1 MLQQKKILGPNN
13 CLSLLHLNIR
23 SLHRNLDSLITLL
36 KNVELRF
43 SFIGITETWLR
54 DSSLHTDIS
63 GYNFVHNPRKDRT
76 GGGVGLYL
84 ADNFDFKC
92 RPELVFSCTECAES
106 LFVEINRPKEK
117 NIIVGVVYRPPNQ
130 KLQDFM
136 NSLDLLLASISKE
149 NKICYVV
156 GDWNLDLINH
166 HCHESTGE
174 FLEIMYSRMFFPL
187 ITRPTRVTS
196 NTATLIDNIFTNNLN
211 NFSVSGLMFCDISD
225 HLPIFTLLLDQSKNL
240 NETSWISFRDK
251 SANNVATFTNRLANV
266 NWDELSEYKDP
277 DCAYRCFLDR
287 YTTLY
292 NDCFPLKKVKVK
304 NVTLNNPW
312 ITKDLL
318 KSANKK
324 NLLYKRFLAKPT
336 SYRENLYKSYKNKL
350 THCLRVAKRLYYNKK
365 LYEYKSNAKSTWKLL
380 NDLINKKKSKCKLP
394 SFFKSNEEEI
404 FNPTHI
410 ANRFCEYF
418 TNIGPDLAKSIPA
431 SDKSHRSFLDG
442 SFSNSFFLHLASE
455 QEVAEICS
463 SFRSGT
469 APGYDCISMNV
480 VRESF
485 NLICAPLTYI
495 INLSLN
501 SGVVPKEMK
510 IARVIPLF
518 KSGDNS
524 LFTNYRPVSVLPVFS
539 KFLERIVYNR
549 LLDFLNKYDILSR
562 NQYGFRKNYS
572 TAHALIQLYDKIS
585 SALDD
590 KKVTLGLFIDLSKA
604 FDTVNHEILLD
615 KLEHY
620 GVRGIVL
627 QWFKTYLSCR
637 QQFVQYNSYN
647 FSLLH
652 ITCGVP
658 QGSILGP
665 LLFLVYINDLCSVS
679 KVLELILF
687 ADDTNIFYSHTDA
700 SYLMEIVNLE
710 LEKITCWFYTNKLS
724 INVKKSNFIIF
735 RPRQNRQTLDLA
747 FNISNY
753 SIDRVKEAT
762 FLGVILDEHLTW
774 KSHIHNV
781 ARKVSKAVGII
792 YKSSFCLNNSS
803 LRILYFSLICPYLFY
818 CVSVWAS
825 TYPSNL
831 KRLITLQKR
840 VIRIMS
846 RSAFDA
852 HTDPLFKNLKILNL
866 ESIYK
871 LQIGKFMYQYRSG
884 LLPYSFND
892 MFLVTHQVHSY
903 GTRSSAFFYLP
914 QCRTNIRKFSI
925 SFQGPKFF
933 NSLSFE
939 IRNATSTASF
949 CCKLKAFLLS

>member
-1 MLQQKKILGPNN
+1 M
-13 CLSLLHLNIR
+13 
-23 SLHRNLDSLITLL
+23 
-36 KNVELRF
+36 
-43 SFIGITETWLR
+43 
-54 DSSLHTDIS
+54 
-63 GYNFVHNPRKDRT
+63 
-76 GGGVGLYL
+76 
-84 ADNFDFKC
+84 
-92 RPELVFSCTECAES
+92 
-106 LFVEINRPKEK
+106 EINRPKEK

-130 KLQDFM
+130 NLQEFM

-174 FLEIMYSRMFFPL
+174 FLEIMYSRMFFPV
-187 ITRPTRVTS
+187 ITRPTRITS

-211 NFSVSGLMFCDISD
+211 NFFVSGLMFCDISD
-225 HLPIFTLLLDQSKNL
+225 HLPIFTLLLDQSKNS
-240 NETSWISFRDK
+240 NETTWLSFRDK
-251 SANNVATFTNRLANV
+251 SINNVATFTNRLANV

-277 DCAYRCFLDR
+277 DCAYRCFLDK

-304 NVTLNNPW
+304 NVTLSNPW
-312 ITKDLL
+312 ITKGLL
-318 KSANKK
+318 KSIRKK
-324 NLLYKRFLAKPT
+324 NSLYKRFLAKPT

-350 THCLRVAKRLYYNKK
+350 THSLRVAKRLYYNKK

-380 NDLINKKKSKCKLP
+380 NDLINRKKSKCKLP
-394 SFFKSNEEEI
+394 SYFKSNEEEI
-404 FNPTHI
+404 LNPTHV

-442 SFSNSFFLHLASE
+442 SFINSFFLQLATE
-455 QEVAEICS
+455 QEVREICT

-480 VRESF
+480 VKGSF
-485 NLICAPLTYI
+485 DLICTPLTYI

-501 SGVVPKEMK
+501 SGVVPQEMK

-549 LLDFLNKYDILSR
+549 LINFLNKYDILSR
-562 NQYGFRKNYS
+562 NQYGFRKNHS

-620 GVRGIVL
+620 GVRGIAL
-627 QWFKTYLSCR
+627 QWFKSYLSGR
-637 QQFVQYNSYN
+637 KQFVQYNSYN
-647 FSLLH
+647 SSLLQ
-652 ITCGVP
+652 ITCRVP

-679 KVLELILF
+679 KVLEMILF

-700 SYLMEIVNLE
+700 SYLMEVVNLE
-710 LEKITCWFYTNKLS
+710 LKKITCWFYTNKLS

-753 SIDRVKEAT
+753 SIDRVKETT

-792 YKSSFCLNNSS
+792 YKSSFCLDDSS
-803 LRILYFSLICPYLFY
+803 LQILYFSLIFPYLFY

-831 KRLITLQKR
+831 RRLITL
-840 VIRIMS
+840 
-846 RSAFDA
+846 
-852 HTDPLFKNLKILNL
+852 TLYLKI
-866 ESIYK
+866 
-871 LQIGKFMYQYRSG
+871 
-884 LLPYSFND
+884 
-892 MFLVTHQVHSY
+892 
-903 GTRSSAFFYLP
+903 
-914 QCRTNIRKFSI
+914 
-925 SFQGPKFF
+925 
-933 NSLSFE
+933 
-939 IRNATSTASF
+939 
-949 CCKLKAFLLS
+949 